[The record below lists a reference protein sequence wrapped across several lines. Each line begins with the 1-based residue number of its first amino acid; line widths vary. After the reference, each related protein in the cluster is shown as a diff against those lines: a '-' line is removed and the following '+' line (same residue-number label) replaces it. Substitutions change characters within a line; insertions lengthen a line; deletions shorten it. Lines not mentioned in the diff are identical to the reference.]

1 MQSLEDLQAVSGG
14 REVRV
19 TNGRKSGA
27 WYRNRCRAVGE
38 STWRVKYMEGGS
50 RVGGGGDDVVGKEPR
65 WSRPSMN

>member
-27 WYRNRCRAVGE
+27 WYRNRCRAVVE
-38 STWRVKYMEGGS
+38 STWRVKYCTW
-50 RVGGGGDDVVGKEPR
+50 RVVVEWGGGK
-65 WSRPSMN
+65 